1 MIILNNR
8 VEELEVITTPT
19 KIKYKGIVWIP
30 ETDVK
35 SDLSIQPPSKQ
46 NYFVRWLKTKKPAD
60 IFMLD
65 DFYKKHPKHRKD
77 ANCKRRLSKAIS
89 ELVDSKV
96 LQQLG
101 KDKFKVLK

>member
-8 VEELEVITTPT
+8 VEELEVIKIPT

-30 ETDVK
+30 ETGVK
-35 SDLSIQPPSKQ
+35 SSSSIRPPNKQ
-46 NYFVRWLKTKKPAD
+46 NYFVRWLKTKKPSD

-65 DFYKKHPKHRKD
+65 DFYKKYPKHRKD
-77 ANCKRRLSKAIS
+77 ASCKRRLNKVLS
-89 ELVDSKV
+89 ELIDDKI

-101 KDKFKVLK
+101 KDEFKVLK